1 MAISEIREVIAS
13 HPGPE
18 GRLLSILEAIQQKR
32 RYLPE
37 EDLRIVAQEL
47 KIPLSRVYGVATFY
61 GAFSLEPKG
70 KHLISVCHGTA
81 CHVRGAGQLTE
92 CLEKVLGIKEG
103 ETTADGLFTLE
114 SVRCLGCCSLSPVIS
129 IDGTTYGRVKPEQ
142 IPEIIAHY
150 GGGKGNDKTVKA

>member
-1 MAISEIREVIAS
+1 MSDVEVRRIVGS
-13 HPGPE
+13 RLDPE
-18 GRLLSILEAIQQKR
+18 ERLLSILEAIQQKW

-37 EDLRIVAQEL
+37 EALRVVAQEL
-47 KIPLSRVYGVATFY
+47 QIPLSRVYGVATFY

-92 CLEKVLGIKEG
+92 RLEKALGVKEG
-103 ETTADGLFTLE
+103 ETTEDGLFTLE

-142 IPEIIAHY
+142 VLEIVAQWK
-150 GGGKGNDKTVKA
+150 GGKGDG

>member
-1 MAISEIREVIAS
+1 MSDVEVRRIVGS

-18 GRLLSILEAIQQKR
+18 GRLLSILEAIQQKW

-37 EDLRIVAQEL
+37 EALRVVAQEL
-47 KIPLSRVYGVATFY
+47 QIPLSRVYGVATFY

-92 CLEKVLGIKEG
+92 RLEKALGVKEG
-103 ETTADGLFTLE
+103 ETTEDGLFTLE

-142 IPEIIAHY
+142 VLEIVAQWK
-150 GGGKGNDKTVKA
+150 GGKGDG

>member
-1 MAISEIREVIAS
+1 MSDVEVRRIVGS
-13 HPGPE
+13 RLDPE
-18 GRLLSILEAIQQKR
+18 GRLLSILEAIQQKW

-37 EDLRIVAQEL
+37 EALRVVAQEL
-47 KIPLSRVYGVATFY
+47 QIPLSRVYGVATFY

-92 CLEKVLGIKEG
+92 RLEKALGVKEG
-103 ETTADGLFTLE
+103 ETTEDGLFTLE

-142 IPEIIAHY
+142 VLEIVAQWK
-150 GGGKGNDKTVKA
+150 GGKGDG